1 MPTKIIREPA
11 HVEALAKMLTGR
23 RLPMT
28 VTWTQGAPRSH
39 VQNALAFRWYADVSR
54 QLGDQTPGEVRA
66 LCKVTMAAPILCE
79 GSEAFRAS
87 WTKLR
92 QRFTHEEVLRFVEET
107 ELPMTSLMT
116 VKQMT
121 AFMDQMTRT
130 WVAQGVRLTAP
141 EALRYEAEFGPVVT
155 A

>member
-1 MPTKIIREPA
+1 
-11 HVEALAKMLTGR
+11 VQGDDGR
-23 RLPMT
+23 
-28 VTWTQGAPRSH
+28 
-39 VQNALAFRWYADVSR
+39 AD
-54 QLGDQTPGEVRA
+54 P
-66 LCKVTMAAPILCE
+66 CE
-79 GSEAFRAS
+79 GREAFRAS

-130 WVAQGVRLTAP
+130 WVAQGVRLTDPRRCAMRRSS
-141 EALRYEAEFGPVVT
+141 AQW
-155 A
+155 